1 MLSKT
6 VRFHKTGGPE
16 VLCFESMEVDEPG
29 PGEMRLRIEAI
40 GLNRAEVAFREGYYL
55 DPPKLPARI
64 GYEASGIVEALGKD
78 VTGFSVGDA
87 VCVIPGFSMNQYG
100 VYAERALVPASA
112 VLKRP
117 AGLSPAAASSIWM
130 QYLTAYGA
138 LVDIAKIGR
147 GDTVLITAASSSV
160 GLASIQICNAVGA
173 IPIAITRTE
182 AKAEALREHG
192 AAHVI
197 VTDKQDLVAEVMR
210 ITEKKGAR
218 VAFDA
223 VVGPIVT
230 TLAAALAPQGM
241 LILYG
246 NLSGKKN
253 ETLLPFGPML
263 GKGLTLRGY
272 VVFEIIHNAQRLAA
286 ARQFIEQGLQSGKL
300 VPVID
305 RTFTFD
311 QIAAAHRYLESNQQL
326 GKIVVTV
333 P

>member
-1 MLSKT
+1 MLSKI

-16 VLCFESMEVDEPG
+16 VLCFESMEVSEPG

-64 GYEASGIVEALGKD
+64 GYEAAGIVEALGKD
-78 VTGFSVGDA
+78 VTGFTVGDA

-117 AGLSPAAASSIWM
+117 AGLSPAAAASIWM

-160 GLASIQICNAVGA
+160 GLASIQIANAVGA

-182 AKAEALREHG
+182 AKAEALRKHG

-197 VTDKQDLVAEVMR
+197 VTDKQDLMAEVMR

-230 TLAAALAPQGM
+230 TLAAALAAQGM

-263 GKGLTLRGY
+263 GKGLSLRGY
-272 VVFEIIHNAQRLAA
+272 VVFEIIHSAQRLAA

-300 VPVID
+300 TPVID

-311 QIAAAHRYLESNQQL
+311 QIADAHRYLESNQHL

>member
-16 VLCFESMEVDEPG
+16 VLCFESMEVGEPG

-64 GYEASGIVEALGKD
+64 GYEASGIVEAVGEGI
-78 VTGFSVGDA
+78 TGFSVGDP

-117 AGLSPAAASSIWM
+117 AGLSPAAAASIWM

-160 GLASIQICNAVGA
+160 GLASIQIANAVGA

-182 AKAEALREHG
+182 AKAEALRKHG

-230 TLAAALAPQGM
+230 TLTAALAPQGM

-263 GKGLTLRGY
+263 GKGLSLRGY

-311 QIAAAHRYLESNQQL
+311 QIADAHRYLESNAQL

>member
-16 VLCFESMEVDEPG
+16 VLCFESMEVGEPG

-64 GYEASGIVEALGKD
+64 GYEASGIVEAVGEGI
-78 VTGFSVGDA
+78 TGFSVGDP

-160 GLASIQICNAVGA
+160 GLASIQIANAVGA

-182 AKAEALREHG
+182 AKAEALRKHG

-230 TLAAALAPQGM
+230 TLTAALAPQGM

-263 GKGLTLRGY
+263 GKGLSLRGY

-311 QIAAAHRYLESNQQL
+311 QIADAHRYLESNAQL